1 MPFLRTIV
9 PYLSLL
15 LIVTISGCSSSV
27 KLQDPLAE
35 LAVVT
40 KADLLSGR
48 ALFGPEARHFS
59 LPDDDVMALDDEMI
73 TYVDQYLSRN
83 ISDDTKVH
91 SLVSLMKGAGAL
103 GMYYNTGKTYT
114 ARQAFHKAE
123 GNCLAFSYLFAA
135 LGREKGL
142 KVTFQE
148 VYIPPQWDE
157 GGDGLFYF
165 NRHVNVKVHLGDSR
179 FTQSYVVDV
188 DQINYKPHY
197 RQKTLTDQEAIALY
211 YSNKATDF
219 LKNRDMKNAFLYLV
233 KALKLSPRDGAIWSN
248 LGVLYRLEGL
258 HDYAEKAYFIAL
270 RHDRGLSSVLS
281 NLSVL
286 YEEMGDFQ
294 KSNYYFRLV
303 KDHQMKNPYYRYFQ
317 ALEAYRAGD
326 YDLALSHLKAALK
339 RRDDEKRFHQL
350 LGETYAKLG
359 DEPRAIK
366 AEAKVRE
373 LMDIN

>member
-27 KLQDPLAE
+27 KLQDPHAQ
-35 LAVVT
+35 ATVIS
-40 KADLLSGR
+40 KSDLLSGE
-48 ALFGPEARHFS
+48 ALFGAEARHFS
-59 LPDDDVMALDDEMI
+59 LPNDQVMMLDEDMLEYLDY
-73 TYVDQYLSRN
+73 YVPRRN
-83 ISDDTKVH
+83 QERTRVR
-91 SLVSLMKGAGAL
+91 SLLTMMTGAGTL
-103 GMYYNTGKTYT
+103 NMKYDMSKTLT
-114 ARQAFHKAE
+114 ARDAFHKAE

-135 LGREKGL
+135 LARQKGL
-142 KVTFQE
+142 KVSFQE
-148 VYIPPQWDE
+148 VEIPPQWDE
-157 GGDGLFYF
+157 ADRELLYF
-165 NRHVNVKVHLGDSR
+165 SRHVNVKVHLTNFREFGD
-179 FTQSYVVDV
+179 YVVDI
-188 DQINYKPHY
+188 DRINYKPHY
-197 RQKTLTDQEAIALY
+197 RQWTISNREAIALY
-211 YSNKATDF
+211 YSNIGTDY
-219 LKNRDMKNAFLYLV
+219 LQEGNTKHAFLYLA
-233 KALKLSPRDGAIWSN
+233 KALRLSPKDPALWSN
-248 LGVLYRLEGL
+248 LGVLYRHQGL
-258 HDYAEKAYFIAL
+258 HSYAEKAYFIAL
-270 RHDRGLSSVLS
+270 KYDGRQQSVLS

-286 YEEMGDFQ
+286 YDEMGETE
-294 KSNYYFRLV
+294 KSDYYFRLARS
-303 KDHQMKNPYYRYFQ
+303 HQMKNPYYRYFQ